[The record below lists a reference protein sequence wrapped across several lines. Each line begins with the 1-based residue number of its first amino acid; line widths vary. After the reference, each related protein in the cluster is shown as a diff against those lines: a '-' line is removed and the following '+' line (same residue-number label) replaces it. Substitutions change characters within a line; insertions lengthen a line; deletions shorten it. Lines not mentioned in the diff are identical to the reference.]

1 MLERTENLSG
11 RRRSNGLQPSGIS
24 DHTRGSVLQME
35 IAAFIVQWYL
45 EIFPGVNV
53 RALLT

>member
-1 MLERTENLSG
+1 MLEMTENPSG
-11 RRRSNGLQPSGIS
+11 RKRSNGLQPSGIS

-35 IAAFIVQWYL
+35 IPAFIVQCYL
-45 EIFPGVNV
+45 EIFPGMNV